1 MCSIGSRS
9 CHLRLGRGPVRAAL
23 LLIPVIM
30 MLWCTVTGAELIDRI
45 VAIVNGDI
53 ITLSELRAVSLK
65 YLQKMNAKFDLAYGK
80 EQIEEAE
87 RRILDQLIDEKLID
101 QEADRLAVVITDRE
115 VDSAVRD
122 MQSRNKVTDAQFEAL
137 LAEEG
142 MTLQVYREQ
151 LRKQMKKVRL
161 IDQEIRSRVQV
172 PPGEI
177 EAYYEKH
184 AGDFNIPP
192 QVRLQQIRLIIPP
205 QSTEEE
211 LARLRAQTESILAR
225 IRQGEDFTALVGLYS
240 QDPSAAM
247 GGDMGIFRQSELLT
261 ALDEYAFSMKEGEV
275 SPVIQTVTSFHI
287 LKVLERRE
295 PTALSEEERKNE
307 IKDVLYNQKV
317 ENDFKEW
324 LKKLRKKSYLAFNL

>member
-1 MCSIGSRS
+1 M
-9 CHLRLGRGPVRAAL
+9 RLGRGPVRAAL

-30 MLWCTVTGAELIDRI
+30 MLWCRVAGAELIDRI

-53 ITLSELRAVSLK
+53 ITLSELRAVSLN
-65 YLQKMNAKFDLAYGK
+65 YLQKMNAKFDLPYGK
-80 EQIEEAE
+80 EQIVEAE
-87 RRILDQLIDEKLID
+87 RRILDQLIDEKLVD
-101 QEADRLAVVITDRE
+101 QEGDRLAVVITDRE

-122 MQSRNKVTDAQFEAL
+122 MQSRNKVTDAQFAAL

-151 LRKQMKKVRL
+151 LKKQMKKVRL

-172 PPGEI
+172 TSGEI

-205 QSTEEE
+205 QAAEEE
-211 LARLRAQTESILAR
+211 LARLRAQAESILAR
-225 IRQGEDFTALVGLYS
+225 IRQGEDFTSLVGLYS
-240 QDPSAAM
+240 QDPSAAV
-247 GGDMGIFRQSELLT
+247 GGDMGIFRQGELLT

-275 SPVIQTVTSFHI
+275 SPVIQTETSFHI

-295 PTALSEEERKNE
+295 PTALSEEERKYE

-324 LKKLRKKSYLAFNL
+324 LKKLRKKSYLAVNL